1 MGEKREKSECATRD
15 KQNKK
20 DCLMLKSSYFSSQRT
35 MEYNDSR
42 WKNKIQGEKELIVV
56 IISGWV
62 HQKNCGKFYLAEQ
75 EKID

>member
-42 WKNKIQGEKELIVV
+42 
-56 IISGWV
+56 
-62 HQKNCGKFYLAEQ
+62 
-75 EKID
+75 